1 MISSEEAHKVLHEE
15 LGYSQDRSRAM
26 IDKFDSN
33 RDGQV
38 SYMEFAE
45 FYVAVEEKYVYW
57 LLLDPIYYTSLV
69 NHIVCT
75 SNKPITF

>member
-45 FYVAVEEKYVYW
+45 FYVAVEEKYVY
-57 LLLDPIYYTSLV
+57 
-69 NHIVCT
+69 
-75 SNKPITF
+75 